1 MDFEGQEEMS
11 VKIKWI

>member
-1 MDFEGQEEMS
+1 MDFKGQEEMS